1 MTKSTKISYVLIA
14 LLLLIVCVMHLA
26 TPFITVLFSYFALRK
41 LRFGRR
47 GKTLAV
53 AALEWVLRDP
63 RITSALIGARTVE
76 QLDNS
81 LDALAGPGLG
91 EAEIAEIE
99 GILA

>member
-53 AALEWVLRDP
+53 VLFSSWWP
-63 RITSALIGARTVE
+63 HSAP
-76 QLDNS
+76 
-81 LDALAGPGLG
+81 GPSSS
-91 EAEIAEIE
+91 
-99 GILA
+99 